1 MLELGLDM
9 TGLQNMPNTAPS
21 NSGPGQPP
29 QGTPS
34 VAQQMSGGE
43 PPNGSQP
50 PMEGSF
56 IPPQLLEILLEYLQ
70 QKITP

>member
-1 MLELGLDM
+1 GLDM
-9 TGLQNMPNTAPS
+9 TGPQNMPNAAPS

-29 QGTPS
+29 QGTPPA
-34 VAQQMSGGE
+34 AQQMSGGE
-43 PPNGSQP
+43 PPSGSQL